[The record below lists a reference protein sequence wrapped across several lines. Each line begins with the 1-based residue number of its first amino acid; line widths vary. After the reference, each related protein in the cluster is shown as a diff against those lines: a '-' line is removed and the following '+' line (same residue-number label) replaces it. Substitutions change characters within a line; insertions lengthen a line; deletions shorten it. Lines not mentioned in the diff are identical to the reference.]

1 MKQEKAQVKT
11 QAKGGSK
18 AKYNRQSHRLQSW
31 DYSKPGY
38 YFVTM
43 VVRDRRHAFGEIR
56 DGVMHKTPLGEF
68 AEQSWLK
75 TPALRPTMN
84 LWLGDFVVMPDHFHA
99 ILYIGENEHNQDLVY
114 DINQGRINLESLD
127 ELVRQ
132 KNGLRPQTHNLASII
147 RGFKTS
153 VTTEARR
160 QGVPFDWVSRYHD
173 SIIRSTGDLLFVRRY
188 IRSNV
193 QNWWMKAHLMLK
205 NEGLR

>member
-1 MKQEKAQVKT
+1 MKQANTQVFAQ
-11 QAKGGSK
+11 AANDSK
-18 AKYNRQSHRLQSW
+18 ANYGRRSHRLQSW

-43 VVRDRRHAFGEIR
+43 VVRNRRHAFGEIR

-68 AEQSWLK
+68 AEQSWLS
-75 TPALRPTMN
+75 TPSLRPSMN

-99 ILYIGENEHNQDLVY
+99 IICIGENEFNKDLVY
-114 DINQGRINLESLD
+114 NPDKGRINLESLD
-127 ELVRQ
+127 DLICQ
-132 KNGLRPQTHNLASII
+132 KNGLRPQTNNLASII
-147 RGFKTS
+147 RGFKAS

-173 SIIRSTGDLLFVRRY
+173 SIVRSTGDLLFVRRY

-193 QNWWMKAHLMLK
+193 ENWWLKAHIMLK
-205 NEGLR
+205 KAQAS

>member
-1 MKQEKAQVKT
+1 
-11 QAKGGSK
+11 
-18 AKYNRQSHRLQSW
+18 
-31 DYSKPGY
+31 
-38 YFVTM
+38 
-43 VVRDRRHAFGEIR
+43 
-56 DGVMHKTPLGEF
+56 MHKTPLGEF

-75 TPALRPTMN
+75 TPVLRPSMN

-99 ILYIGENEHNQDLVY
+99 ILYIGENEHNHDLVY

-132 KNGLRPQTHNLASII
+132 KNGLGPQTHNLAFII

-160 QGVPFDWVSRYHD
+160 QGVSFDWVSRYHD
-173 SIIRSTGDLLFVRRY
+173 SIVRSTGDLLFVRRY

-193 QNWWMKAHLMLK
+193 QNWK
-205 NEGLR
+205 G